1 MKNKYLDDCVENS
14 TIQLLRSPF
23 TPQGDKW
30 LMKVEV
36 ELNEKWKFSITQLM
50 INPRQIIVSA

>member
-14 TIQLLRSPF
+14 AIQLLRSPF

-36 ELNEKWKFSITQLM
+36 ELNEKCKFSITQLM